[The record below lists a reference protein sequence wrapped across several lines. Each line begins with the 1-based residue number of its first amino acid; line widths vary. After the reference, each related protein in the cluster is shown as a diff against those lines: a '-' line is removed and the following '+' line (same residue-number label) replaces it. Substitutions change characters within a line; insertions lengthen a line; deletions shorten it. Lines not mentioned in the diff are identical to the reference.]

1 MVFLVVCP
9 NTGWLA
15 FDMLI
20 ADLIN
25 PNTRRGD
32 RPLCN
37 IDTLGPEAGFVKTG
51 QTSDGVTL
59 FSVCDVF

>member
-1 MVFLVVCP
+1 
-9 NTGWLA
+9 
-15 FDMLI
+15 MLI

-25 PNTRRGD
+25 LNTGRGD